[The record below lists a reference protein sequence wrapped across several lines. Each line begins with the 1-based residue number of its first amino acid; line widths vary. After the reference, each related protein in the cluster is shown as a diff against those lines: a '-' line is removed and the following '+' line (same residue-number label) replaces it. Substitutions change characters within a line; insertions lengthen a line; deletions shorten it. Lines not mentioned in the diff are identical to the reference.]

1 MNTDRYRKRNDSFG
15 MDGIRALLFDLGNV
29 LIDID
34 FYRCA
39 RLWADRS
46 GVPAGTLA
54 SRFRIDEAYRAFECG
69 RMPPSAYYE
78 SLRRQLGI
86 DLRDDEMRMGWQAVI
101 RDEKPGIRDC
111 LHTLACQYPLYVLTN
126 TNAEHE
132 SVWEEAHQT
141 LLSLFQEIFV
151 SSRMG
156 CRKPDVATYQKVA
169 HTIGL
174 PCSRIL
180 FFDDAEENVRGAVK
194 AGMQA
199 IRVDQDD
206 TIVRWVQVLMDAPAP

>member
-1 MNTDRYRKRNDSFG
+1 

-46 GVPAGTLA
+46 GVPAETLA

-86 DLRDDEMRMGWQAVI
+86 DLTDDEMRTGWQAII

-132 SVWEEAHQT
+132 SVWGETHQT
-141 LLSLFQEIFV
+141 LLSLFQELFV

-174 PCSRIL
+174 PCSRIM
-180 FFDDAEENVRGAVK
+180 FFDDAEENIRGAVK
-194 AGMQA
+194 AGMPA
-199 IRVDQDD
+199 IQVRNVD
-206 TIVRWVQVLMDAPAP
+206 TIAEWIGQHADRPADV